1 MVSADL
7 AMMGGSVLE
16 AGLAWPAPRT
26 AEFSPGTP
34 FTEKPLRAAADV
46 GRGVGLADVSCVR
59 GQDCQNKLPSFLRMN
74 KSASELRAN
83 AP

>member
-59 GQDCQNKLPSFLRMN
+59 GQDCQNKL
-74 KSASELRAN
+74 
-83 AP
+83 